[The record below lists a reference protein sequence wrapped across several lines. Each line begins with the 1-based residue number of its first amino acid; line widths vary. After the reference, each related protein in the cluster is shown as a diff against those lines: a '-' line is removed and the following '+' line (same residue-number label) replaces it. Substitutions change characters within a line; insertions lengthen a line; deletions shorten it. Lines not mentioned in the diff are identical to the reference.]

1 MNKANNNSNVKDRLS
16 LDNEK
21 EEVLNVENA
30 TSEEKLIT
38 DSHPKKH
45 AENAVPP
52 EAWKNQEKAYEDEWE
67 DNKNRML
74 DDDDL

>member
-1 MNKANNNSNVKDRLS
+1 MNNANNNSKEKDKLS
-16 LDNEK
+16 LDNKK
-21 EEVLNVENA
+21 EVILNVENH
-30 TSEEKLIT
+30 TSEKKLIT
-38 DSHPKKH
+38 DSHLKKH

-74 DDDDL
+74 DDGDL